1 MDFAKHVNY
10 ATKIGAGNQA
20 EDIVQ
25 EAYLKC
31 LRLNKMDEPY
41 IYSAIKSLTADIYR
55 LKKKITKVEISNLEN
70 LSQEQIETLEWTPTK
85 FEEIENTLVGL
96 HWFHIEVFK
105 IYTTEIQSIRKLAKA
120 TNIGERT
127 LFNSIK
133 LCKTK
138 LRENQKELEIQLLR
152 SQQQ

>member
-10 ATKIGAGNQA
+10 ATKIGAGQQA
-20 EDIVQ
+20 EDVVQ

-41 IYSAIKSLTADIYR
+41 IYSAIRSLTADLYR
-55 LKKKITKVEISNLEN
+55 IKKKVKKVEISNLEN
-70 LSQEQIETLEWTPTK
+70 LTSEQIDQLEWTPTK
-85 FEEIENTLVGL
+85 FEEVESTLVGL
-96 HWFHIEVFK
+96 HWFHVKVFQ

-120 TNIGERT
+120 TNISERT

-138 LRENQKELEIQLLR
+138 LRESQKDLEIQLQR
-152 SQQQ
+152 